1 MAVQML
7 QEGYD
12 TEFTVAG
19 NSMWPLVTHERDC
32 VPLQQSDIQTQQ
44 LPLAGTVSG

>member
-1 MAVQML
+1 ML

-12 TEFTVAG
+12 AEFTVTG
-19 NSMWPLVTHERDC
+19 NSMWLLLAHGRDRVTQ
-32 VPLQQSDIQTQQ
+32 QQSDIQTQQ